1 MMRSASRRA
10 MLGMALA
17 GLVAAPRAGWALNQA
32 EVVAPIKALDDAL
45 LAVMLAGQR
54 TPFRDRFKFLA
65 PVIDRAFD
73 LDGILRISIGPRWND
88 IEAGQQTALMNVF
101 RRFTIASYVA
111 NFDNSPD
118 QRFEIAAS
126 LRPIGAD
133 QVVSTTLV
141 PTSGDRIRIDYV
153 MRRETAWRAIDVLL
167 DGTISR
173 VAVQRSD
180 FRGVLS
186 QAGAPALVSS
196 LERKVIDMAGSA
208 LES

>member
-1 MMRSASRRA
+1 
-10 MLGMALA
+10 MALA
-17 GLVAAPRAGWALNQA
+17 GLVAAPRPGWALNDA
-32 EVVAPIKALDDAL
+32 EIVAPIKALDDGL

-54 TPFRDRFKFLA
+54 TAFRDRFKFLA

-73 LDGILRISIGPRWND
+73 LDGILRISVGPRWND
-88 IEAGQQTALMNVF
+88 IEPAQQTALMKVF

-118 QRFEIAAS
+118 QRFEIAPI

-133 QVVSTTLV
+133 QVVSTSLV
-141 PTSGDRIRIDYV
+141 PTRGDRIRIDYV
-153 MRRETAWRAIDVLL
+153 MRQEVTAWRAIDVLL

-186 QAGAPALVSS
+186 QAGAPALVTS